1 MDAALA
7 AALSAAGNAMK
18 KPGIAPGFFVYR
30 CRVTQHGTGSTGLA
44 TLAAG
49 VGAGCMG
56 QHVALV
62 EMCSRLA
69 AAAPA
74 AAAGEPCPPENFRPG

>member
-18 KPGIAPGFFVYR
+18 KPGIAPGFFVYS
-30 CRVTQHGTGSTGLA
+30 CRVAQHATGSTGPA
-44 TLAAG
+44 TFAAG
-49 VGAGCMG
+49 TGADCMG

-69 AAAPA
+69 VAAPA
-74 AAAGEPCPPENFRPG
+74 AVAGESCPPENFRPG